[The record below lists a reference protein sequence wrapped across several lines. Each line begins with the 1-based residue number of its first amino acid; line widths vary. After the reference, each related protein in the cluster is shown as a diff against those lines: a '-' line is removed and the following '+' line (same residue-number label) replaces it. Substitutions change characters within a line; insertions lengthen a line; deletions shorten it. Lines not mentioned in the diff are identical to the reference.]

1 MRLYAVRNKD
11 TGKLLLSPTLAKE
24 LTIPSRKFWERKS
37 DCENA
42 VRRANKGPFVN
53 GAYTYTNLFEMV
65 TFELVEIKE

>member
-24 LTIPSRKFWERKS
+24 LTIPSRKFWEFKGY
-37 DCENA
+37 CEEAIKYGKKLGLN
-42 VRRANKGPFVN
+42 
-53 GAYTYTNLFEMV
+53 NLEIV